1 MFLGAEMHQ
10 KMTWRSHIEEV
21 RKKTNALFVNYL
33 QNLKNDTA
41 YVTLIKR
48 AVWSHLTYAYQGLC
62 TNNLN

>member
-10 KMTWRSHIEEV
+10 KMIWRSHIEEV

-48 AVWSHLTYAYQGLC
+48 AV
-62 TNNLN
+62 